1 MPYISVD
8 IDLSDIDTEDLIEE
22 LKLRKEDVD
31 IDHKD
36 SVSWGGRPPTL
47 LEAIWLKR
55 RNGQPYDD
63 LLDKLIY
70 TELGKVL

>member
-22 LKLRKEDVD
+22 LEIRKADY
-31 IDHKD
+31 
-36 SVSWGGRPPTL
+36 VSWGGRLPL

>member
-8 IDLSDIDTEDLIEE
+8 IDLSDIDTADLIEE
-22 LKLRKEDVD
+22 LEIRKD
-31 IDHKD
+31 D
-36 SVSWGGRPPTL
+36 SVSWGGKL
-47 LEAIWLKR
+47 SYIEAIWLKR
-55 RNGQPYDD
+55 RNGQPYED

>member
-8 IDLSDIDTEDLIEE
+8 IDLSDIDTKDLIEE
-22 LKLRKEDVD
+22 LELRKD
-31 IDHKD
+31 D
-36 SVSWGGRPPTL
+36 SVSWGGKLSL

>member
-22 LKLRKEDVD
+22 LELRNKE
-31 IDHKD
+31 
-36 SVSWGGRPPTL
+36 SWSFGGSKSSL

-63 LLDKLIY
+63 ILDKLIY

>member
-22 LKLRKEDVD
+22 LELRKD
-31 IDHKD
+31 D
-36 SVSWGGRPPTL
+36 SVSWGGKL
-47 LEAIWLKR
+47 SYLEAIWLKR
-55 RNGQPYDD
+55 RHGQPYDD
-63 LLDKLIY
+63 LVDKLIY

>member
-22 LKLRKEDVD
+22 LEIRKADY
-31 IDHKD
+31 
-36 SVSWGGRPPTL
+36 VSSGGRLPL
-47 LEAIWLKR
+47 LESIWLKR
-55 RNGQPYDD
+55 RNGQSYDD

>member
-8 IDLSDIDTEDLIEE
+8 IDLSDFDTEDLIEE
-22 LKLRKEDVD
+22 LDSRNKESLSFGNSKL
-31 IDHKD
+31 
-36 SVSWGGRPPTL
+36 SL

-63 LLDKLIY
+63 ILDKLIY

>member
-1 MPYISVD
+1 MPYVTVDVDVD
-8 IDLSDIDTEDLIEE
+8 ISDIDTEDLIEE
-22 LKLRKEDVD
+22 LELRKD
-31 IDHKD
+31 D
-36 SVSWGGRPPTL
+36 SLSWGNNKTPL

>member
-8 IDLSDIDTEDLIEE
+8 IDLSEIDTADLIEE
-22 LKLRKEDVD
+22 LELRKD
-31 IDHKD
+31 D
-36 SVSWGGRPPTL
+36 SVSWGSKHSM

>member
-22 LKLRKEDVD
+22 LEIRKADY
-31 IDHKD
+31 
-36 SVSWGGRPPTL
+36 VSSGGRLPL
-47 LEAIWLKR
+47 LESIWLKR

>member
-8 IDLSDIDTEDLIEE
+8 VDVDLSDFDTEDLIEE
-22 LKLRKEDVD
+22 LDSRKSEY
-31 IDHKD
+31 
-36 SVSWGGRPPTL
+36 GRNTNQL

>member
-8 IDLSDIDTEDLIEE
+8 IDLSDIDTADLIEE
-22 LKLRKEDVD
+22 LELRNKEP
-31 IDHKD
+31 
-36 SVSWGGRPPTL
+36 VSWGGKL
-47 LEAIWLKR
+47 SYIEAIWLKR

>member
-8 IDLSDIDTEDLIEE
+8 IDLSEIDTADLIEE
-22 LKLRKEDVD
+22 LEIRKTDY
-31 IDHKD
+31 
-36 SVSWGGRPPTL
+36 VSLGGRLSL
-47 LEAIWLKR
+47 LESIWLKR

>member
-1 MPYISVD
+1 MPYISVDVD

-22 LKLRKEDVD
+22 LELRKN
-31 IDHKD
+31 D
-36 SVSWGGRPPTL
+36 SVPWGGKLSL